1 MPALSR
7 TRRGTAAVWLWP
19 GRALYAGP
27 SLRLGPHSG
36 AVACVAV
43 GVDAPFSVRCASGA
57 ELRARTAL
65 IPPRVR
71 HHLVAGGDR
80 MVFLYLDPG
89 SPADRACRARF
100 TTSDGGAGSAEGRAC
115 RAGFAPGSGADRAGF
130 TPGDGVMT
138 GHEAEDSLL
147 AGAAAISGDS
157 PDEQIAAWTAEA
169 TGHERPSF
177 TDPRIDVA
185 MRRLLGSAEPLP
197 AALLAAELGLSES
210 RFLRLFRDRTGTS
223 YRRFRLWAQMHRA
236 ARALAEGENLTRAA
250 ADGAFASP
258 SHFSTA
264 FHAMFGLP
272 PSALFAGRPAIRC
285 LDAHQATAASSAPPP
300 ATSTQK

>member
-1 MPALSR
+1 MSALSR
-7 TRRGTAAVWLWP
+7 TGRDREAAVWLWP

-43 GVDAPFSVRCASGA
+43 GVDAPFAVRRTPGG

-65 IPPRVR
+65 VPPRIR
-71 HHLVAGGDR
+71 HHLTAGGDR

-89 SPADRACRARF
+89 SAEDRACRARF
-100 TTSDGGAGSAEGRAC
+100 TAG
-115 RAGFAPGSGADRAGF
+115 D
-130 TPGDGVMT
+130 DGVLT
-138 GHEAEDSLL
+138 GHEAEAGLL
-147 AGAAAISGDS
+147 VRAAAISAHS
-157 PDEQIAAWTAEA
+157 PDRQITAWTDEA
-169 TGHERPSF
+169 TGRTTASF
-177 TDPRIDVA
+177 TDPRIA
-185 MRRLLGSAEPLP
+185 AALRRLIGADEPLP

-210 RFLRLFRDRTGTS
+210 RFLRLFRERTGTS

-236 ARALAEGENLTRAA
+236 ARALAAGENLTRAA
-250 ADGAFASP
+250 ADGYFASP

-272 PSALFAGRPAIRC
+272 PSDLLARRLTIRC
-285 LDAHQATAASSAPPP
+285 LDPLV
-300 ATSTQK
+300 

>member
-1 MPALSR
+1 M
-7 TRRGTAAVWLWP
+7 WLWP

-43 GVDAPFSVRCASGA
+43 GVDAPFAVRRAPGG

-71 HHLVAGGDR
+71 HQLTAGGDR

-89 SPADRACRARF
+89 SAEDRACRARF
-100 TTSDGGAGSAEGRAC
+100 TAGEG
-115 RAGFAPGSGADRAGF
+115 
-130 TPGDGVMT
+130 GVMT
-138 GHEAEDSLL
+138 GHEAEAGLL
-147 AGAAAISGDS
+147 VRAAAISAHS
-157 PDEQIAAWTAEA
+157 PDRQITAWADEA
-169 TGHERPSF
+169 TGHGPPSF
-177 TDPRIDVA
+177 TDPRIAAA
-185 MRRLLGSAEPLP
+185 MRRLIGADEPLP
-197 AALLAAELGLSES
+197 AALLAVELGLSES

-236 ARALAEGENLTRAA
+236 GRALAAGENLTRAA
-250 ADGAFASP
+250 ADGYFASP

-272 PSALFAGRPAIRC
+272 PSALLSRQLTIRC
-285 LDAHQATAASSAPPP
+285 LDPLV
-300 ATSTQK
+300 

>member
-1 MPALSR
+1 MSALSR
-7 TRRGTAAVWLWP
+7 TCRDTASPQVREVPGGQAAVWLWP

-43 GVDAPFSVRCASGA
+43 GVDAPFTVRRTSG

-71 HHLVAGGDR
+71 HHLIAGGER

-89 SPADRACRARF
+89 SAEDRACRARF
-100 TTSDGGAGSAEGRAC
+100 AAG
-115 RAGFAPGSGADRAGF
+115 DH
-130 TPGDGVMT
+130 GVLT
-138 GHEAEDSLL
+138 GHESEAGLL
-147 AGAAAISGDS
+147 VRAAAISAHS
-157 PDEQIAAWTAEA
+157 PDQEITDWTAEA
-169 TGHERPSF
+169 TGHEAASF
-177 TDPRIDVA
+177 TDPRIAAA
-185 MRRLLGSAEPLP
+185 MCRLIGADQPLP

-210 RFLRLFRDRTGTS
+210 RFLRLFSDRTGTS

-236 ARALAEGENLTRAA
+236 ARALAEGANLTRAA
-250 ADGAFASP
+250 ADGYFASP

-272 PSALFAGRPAIRC
+272 PSALLSRSLTIRC
-285 LDAHQATAASSAPPP
+285 LDPVGLTR
-300 ATSTQK
+300 

>member
-1 MPALSR
+1 M
-7 TRRGTAAVWLWP
+7 WLWP

-43 GVDAPFSVRCASGA
+43 GVDAPFAVRRAPGG

-71 HHLVAGGDR
+71 HQLTAGGDR
-80 MVFLYLDPG
+80 MVFLYLNPG
-89 SPADRACRARF
+89 SAEDRACRARF
-100 TTSDGGAGSAEGRAC
+100 TGG
-115 RAGFAPGSGADRAGF
+115 DY
-130 TPGDGVMT
+130 GVMT
-138 GHEAEDSLL
+138 GHEAEAGLL
-147 AGAAAISGDS
+147 VRAAAISAHS
-157 PDEQIAAWTAEA
+157 PDGQITAWTDEA
-169 TGHERPSF
+169 TGHETPSF
-177 TDPRIDVA
+177 TDPRIAAA
-185 MRRLLGSAEPLP
+185 MRRLIGADEPLP

-210 RFLRLFRDRTGTS
+210 RFLRLFRERTGTS

-236 ARALAEGENLTRAA
+236 ARALAAGENLTRAA
-250 ADGAFASP
+250 ADGYFASP

-272 PSALFAGRPAIRC
+272 PSALLSRQLTVRC
-285 LDAHQATAASSAPPP
+285 LDRLV
-300 ATSTQK
+300 